1 MRHADPEAGCGLLM
15 LAAALLLS
23 LAAALCAGRV
33 LARCEA
39 RNVPFSS
46 TVS

>member
-1 MRHADPEAGCGLLM
+1 MTR
-15 LAAALLLS
+15 LAAVLLLS

-39 RNVPFSS
+39 KTIPYPS
-46 TVS
+46 